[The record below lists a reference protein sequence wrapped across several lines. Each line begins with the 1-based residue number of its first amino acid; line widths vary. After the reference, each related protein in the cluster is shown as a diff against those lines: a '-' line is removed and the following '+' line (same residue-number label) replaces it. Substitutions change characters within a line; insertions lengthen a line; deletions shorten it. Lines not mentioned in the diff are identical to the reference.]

1 MHGLQ
6 YLYCLIIPNQDRH
19 TLMVSSDSMYNEIE
33 VEPESEDSKCN
44 DMPDQDS
51 INICVIRDY
60 YTNIKT
66 NIHEE
71 LTSNKL
77 HKWRR

>member
-1 MHGLQ
+1 M
-6 YLYCLIIPNQDRH
+6 RH

-71 LTSNKL
+71 LNSNIPSDN
-77 HKWRR
+77 RRRYIDIFVYT